1 MNQKESDDI
10 QQLQRELASVV
21 KPGTAFLV
29 LDGEQGRGKLPIA
42 DQLSVSIISA
52 KDSGFIS
59 VTKGNLVTD
68 QVRQEAKFERSWTQP
83 LSKPAKPD
91 HQKTIRVSST
101 PGARLFSPRAGK
113 LRIQHVDNTIQIIV
127 SKFRLD
133 ELRDDI
139 VAIFRPNDIQSLVF
153 EKARYTGFDMSYG
166 SVKAGDCLLQFSEK
180 HKEPVQFSLA
190 DRGPTGL
197 PIMVRSNH
205 GPIWDLHPDRIMMV
219 YRELI
224 ECARAAYADDSGYGR
239 VLNAFVEM
247 DLTRNSPGDWLN
259 YDLFGGDYATVERE
273 MDGRAV
279 PLLDTGKDYTDIVL
293 IPDDLLNE
301 RGKLLGNWILDLRET
316 TEVMS
321 RFLVTKPIPY
331 GSSGKMDF
339 GRIKARLP
347 INQREVNSTMA
358 PV

>member
-1 MNQKESDDI
+1 
-10 QQLQRELASVV
+10 
-21 KPGTAFLV
+21 
-29 LDGEQGRGKLPIA
+29 
-42 DQLSVSIISA
+42 
-52 KDSGFIS
+52 
-59 VTKGNLVTD
+59 
-68 QVRQEAKFERSWTQP
+68 
-83 LSKPAKPD
+83 
-91 HQKTIRVSST
+91 
-101 PGARLFSPRAGK
+101 
-113 LRIQHVDNTIQIIV
+113 
-127 SKFRLD
+127 
-133 ELRDDI
+133 
-139 VAIFRPNDIQSLVF
+139 
-153 EKARYTGFDMSYG
+153 
-166 SVKAGDCLLQFSEK
+166 
-180 HKEPVQFSLA
+180 
-190 DRGPTGL
+190 
-197 PIMVRSNH
+197 
-205 GPIWDLHPDRIMMV
+205 
-219 YRELI
+219 
-224 ECARAAYADDSGYGR
+224 
-239 VLNAFVEM
+239 M